1 MNFETG
7 AMSCRFGD
15 VFAASEL
22 NPALAGNAQKV
33 HCTALNTNGVVISRS
48 EGAWLMRYGLV
59 FMTEVVT
66 SSWKRSWKLTQV
78 QVQ

>member
-1 MNFETG
+1 MHPESIA
-7 AMSCRFGD
+7 AMMIST
-15 VFAASEL
+15 
-22 NPALAGNAQKV
+22 
-33 HCTALNTNGVVISRS
+33 CTALNTNGVVICRS
-48 EGAWLMRYGLV
+48 DGAWLMRYGLV